1 MGMLLDELR
10 NGIRV
15 RHYSRR
21 TEEAYVGW
29 VKRFILFNKKRH
41 PRETGMSEVQTFLT
55 HLAVERHVSASTQNQ
70 ALSAILFLYRDV
82 LKVDDFNFEMAV
94 HARRPVRLPVVL
106 TREEVRV
113 ILGEMSGTPRIV
125 SGLLYGAGL
134 RLLECLTLRVKDLE
148 FARNE
153 IVVRDGKGQKDRVTM
168 LPESVKEPL
177 LRHLERVRKMHEKD
191 LRQGAGRVSLPDAIC
206 RKCPN

>member
-82 LKVDDFNFEMAV
+82 LKVNDFNFESAV
-94 HARRPVRLPVVL
+94 HARRPER
-106 TREEVRV
+106 RSEEHTSELQSRPHLVC
-113 ILGEMSGTPRIV
+113 
-125 SGLLYGAGL
+125 
-134 RLLECLTLRVKDLE
+134 RLLLE
-148 FARNE
+148 KKKNNNIE
-153 IVVRDGKGQKDRVTM
+153 T
-168 LPESVKEPL
+168 
-177 LRHLERVRKMHEKD
+177 RHNTRYTY
-191 LRQGAGRVSLPDAIC
+191 C
-206 RKCPN
+206 

>member
-82 LKVDDFNFEMAV
+82 LKVNDFNFEMAV
-94 HARRPVRLPVVL
+94 HARRPERLPVVL
-106 TREEVRV
+106 TREEVGA

-125 SGLLYGAGL
+125 AGLLYGAGL

-168 LPESVKEPL
+168 LPETVKEPL
-177 LRHLERVRKMHEKD
+177 LRSATGWARK
-191 LRQGAGRVSLPDAIC
+191 
-206 RKCPN
+206 